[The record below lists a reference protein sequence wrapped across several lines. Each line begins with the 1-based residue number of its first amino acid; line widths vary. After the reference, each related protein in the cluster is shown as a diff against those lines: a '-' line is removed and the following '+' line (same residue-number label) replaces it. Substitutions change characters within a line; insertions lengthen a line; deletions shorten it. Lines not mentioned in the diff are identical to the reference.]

1 MDNHD
6 KIFDQFKNAAENVSP
21 KKFDSMDQV
30 WAKVENKLDQKVLK
44 KENKLWKKIAV
55 AASIFLVGS
64 VGYQI
69 FKTNPKVEIQNNPI
83 VVNDSIMKEVLKP
96 KDAKEVIAEVEP
108 IFIEKETPFTITE
121 TSENDAIQSD
131 YETINEPSATSASSP
146 KPIVSEISKSEEI
159 IAEKYKA
166 STSRSD
172 SEKNNADMLAEKST
186 IAKEK
191 AEMESS
197 RNKLLKDAKVVQ
209 LDEFKKLSKVRSGH
223 FYKGKI
229 FDAIGVHNEIEA
241 KQDKPSG
248 LLANKNAPLVVID
261 GKAITSRANSI
272 NDSDKKALSDL
283 DDDEIENVVELKEP
297 LYVINGVYYSE
308 EELFGS
314 NPTSPY
320 APLSKQEIET
330 IVVLQEKD
338 AVPVYGEK
346 GRKGVVIVSTKNGK
360 PLKK

>member
-1 MDNHD
+1 MDNND
-6 KIFDQFKNAAENVSP
+6 KIFDQFKNAAENVTP

-44 KENKLWKKIAV
+44 KETKLWKKIAV

-64 VGYQI
+64 IGYQI
-69 FKTNPKVEIQNNPI
+69 FKTNPKIEIQNNPI
-83 VVNDSIMKEVLKP
+83 VVKDSIMKEVLKP
-96 KDAKEVIAEVEP
+96 TDAKEVIAEIEP
-108 IFIEKETPFTITE
+108 IVVQKENSFTITE
-121 TSENDAIQSD
+121 PSKKDNIQSD
-131 YETINEPSATSASSP
+131 YATINEPSGNGASSP
-146 KPIVSEISKSEEI
+146 KPVVSENYKSEEMVD
-159 IAEKYKA
+159 EKSKA
-166 STSRSD
+166 MSIGSD

-186 IAKEK
+186 IAKER
-191 AEMESS
+191 AEMERSK
-197 RNKLLKDAKVVQ
+197 NKLDKDTKVQQ
-209 LDEFKKLSKVRSGH
+209 LDDFKRLAKARAGH

-241 KQDKPSG
+241 KSDKAIKVS
-248 LLANKNAPLVVID
+248 LNKNTPLVVID
-261 GKAITSRANSI
+261 GKAITSRANSRK
-272 NDSDKKALSDL
+272 DDGKKALSDF
-283 DDDEIENVVELKEP
+283 DDDEIETIVELKEP

-308 EELFGS
+308 EELFGA

-320 APLSKQEIET
+320 APLDKQEIET

-360 PLKK
+360 PFKK

>member
-6 KIFDQFKNAAENVSP
+6 KIFDQFKNAADNVTP

-44 KENKLWKKIAV
+44 KETKLWKKIAV
-55 AASIFLVGS
+55 AASIFLVS
-64 VGYQI
+64 SIGYQI
-69 FKTNPKVEIQNNPI
+69 FKTNPKIEIQNNPI
-83 VVNDSIMKEVLKP
+83 VANDSIMKEVLKP
-96 KDAKEVIAEVEP
+96 TDANEVIAEIEP
-108 IFIEKETPFTITE
+108 IAVQKENSFSITE
-121 TSENDAIQSD
+121 PSKNEVIQSD
-131 YETINEPSATSASSP
+131 YETINEPNAVSASSP
-146 KPIVSEISKSEEI
+146 KPVVLEAYKSEEMV
-159 IAEKYKA
+159 AEKSKTL
-166 STSRSD
+166 SIRSD

-186 IAKEK
+186 IAKER
-191 AEMESS
+191 AEMERSKD
-197 RNKLLKDAKVVQ
+197 KLEKDSKVQQ
-209 LDEFKKLSKVRSGH
+209 LDDFKELKKPRSGH

-241 KQDKPSG
+241 KSDKAIKVS
-248 LLANKNAPLVVID
+248 LNKNAPLIVID
-261 GKAITSRANSI
+261 GKAITRKANS
-272 NDSDKKALSDL
+272 NKDDYKKALSDF
-283 DDDEIENVVELKEP
+283 DDNEIETIVELKEP

-308 EELFGS
+308 EELFGF

-320 APLSKQEIET
+320 APLDKQEIET

-360 PLKK
+360 PIKK

>member
-1 MDNHD
+1 MGNHD
-6 KIFDQFKNAAENVSP
+6 KIFDQFKNAAENVTP
-21 KKFDSMDQV
+21 KKFDSMDNV

-44 KENKLWKKIAV
+44 KENKFWKKIAV
-55 AASIFLVGS
+55 AASIFLVGTI
-64 VGYQI
+64 GYQF
-69 FKTNPKVEIQNNPI
+69 FKTNQKIEIQNNPI
-83 VVNDSIMKEVLKP
+83 VVNDSIMKKVLKP
-96 KDAKEVIAEVEP
+96 KAANEVIAEVEP
-108 IFIEKETPFTITE
+108 IVVQKENPLTITE
-121 TSENDAIQSD
+121 PSKKDNIQSD
-131 YETINEPSATSASSP
+131 YATINEPSGNGASSP
-146 KPIVSEISKSEEI
+146 TPIVTEVYKSQEMVV
-159 IAEKYKA
+159 EKPKV
-166 STSRSD
+166 SIEKND
-172 SEKNNADMLAEKST
+172 SEKNDLDMLAEKSQ

-191 AEMESS
+191 ANFEAS
-197 RNKLLKDAKVVQ
+197 RYKSEKDTKAKQLGDFKELKKA
-209 LDEFKKLSKVRSGH
+209 RSGH

-229 FDAIGVHNEIEA
+229 FDAIGVHNENES
-241 KQDKPSG
+241 KSDKPIKVS
-248 LLANKNAPLVVID
+248 LNKNAPLLVID
-261 GKAITSRANSI
+261 GKAITSRSNS
-272 NDSDKKALSDL
+272 DKYDDKKAFSDL
-283 DDDEIENVVELKEP
+283 EDDEIETVVELKEP